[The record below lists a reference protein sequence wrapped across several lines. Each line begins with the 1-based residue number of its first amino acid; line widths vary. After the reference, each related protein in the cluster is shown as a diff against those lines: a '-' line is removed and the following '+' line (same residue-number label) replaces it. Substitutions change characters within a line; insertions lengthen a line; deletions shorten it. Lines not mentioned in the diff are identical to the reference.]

1 MQNRRKGFT
10 LVELIVVLTILAILA
25 ALLIPALTGY
35 IEKSLETSDIINV
48 REAYRDVLS
57 ASIQGDTEGMT
68 QTIQLR
74 QKQDNWSTDPV
85 TIAGVTHHKKDGD
98 TANWKGIPVAGGT
111 CTVSYEESVGI
122 IFNWSGKGTADE
134 NGGSNNTHTPE
145 DQINFNENFDQ
156 ILKQTGLLET
166 LTNNNSVRF
175 EIDSKCPWSTMVPKV
190 EEQMSDNSLLKYGTW
205 AYLGS
210 TSESDKD
217 GRYLFWTSVDTNN
230 VGTGQKIPIIIS
242 RANGEFYI
250 SESTTAERVTKKGE
264 KYVAIANH
272 IYNSYQFQP
281 YLKKDQKYNT
291 LEEAYAAY
299 TKLFADGKYPDY
311 KDTLPK

>member
-68 QTIQLR
+68 QIVQLR
-74 QKQDNWSTDPV
+74 QKQDDWSTDPV
-85 TIAGVTHHKKDGD
+85 TIAGVTHHKNDGD
-98 TANWKGIPVAGGT
+98 TDNWKGIPVAGGT
-111 CTVSYEESVGI
+111 CTVYYKEPVGI
-122 IFNWSGKGTADE
+122 IFNWSGPHMPG
-134 NGGSNNTHTPE
+134 N
-145 DQINFNENFDQ
+145 QINFNEDFDA
-156 ILKQTGLLET
+156 ILKQTGLLEK
-166 LTNNNSVRF
+166 LTNNGSIRF
-175 EIDSKCPWSTMVPKV
+175 EIDSKCSGSSMVSDV
-190 EEQMSDNSLLKYGTW
+190 EKQISNNSLLNHGTW

-210 TSESDKD
+210 TNESDKD
-217 GRYLFWTSVDTNN
+217 GRYLFWTSVDTSK
-230 VGTGQKIPIIIS
+230 VGAGQKIPIIIS

-264 KYVAIANH
+264 KYVAIADH

-281 YLKKDQKYNT
+281 YLKKDQKYNS

-299 TKLFADGKYPDY
+299 TKLLEDGKYSDY

>member
-25 ALLIPALTGY
+25 VLLIPALTGY

-57 ASIQGDTEGMT
+57 ASIQGDTDGMT
-68 QTIQLR
+68 QTVQLR
-74 QKQDNWSTDPV
+74 QKQDDWSTDPV
-85 TIAGVTHHKKDGD
+85 TIAGVTHHKKDKD
-98 TANWKGIPVAGGT
+98 TNNWKGIPVAGGT
-111 CTVSYEESVGI
+111 CKVSYDESVGI

-145 DQINFNENFDQ
+145 DQIKFNENFDQ
-156 ILKQTGLLET
+156 ILKQTGLLEK
-166 LTNNNSVRF
+166 LTNNGSIRF
-175 EIDSKCPWSTMVPKV
+175 EIDSKCPGSTMVPKV

-210 TSESDKD
+210 TSENDTS
-217 GRYLFWTSVDTNN
+217 GRYLFWTSVDTNQ
-230 VGTGQKIPIIIS
+230 VGVGQKIPIIIS

-250 SESTTAERVTKKGE
+250 SESTTAERVNNKGE
-264 KYVAIANH
+264 KYVAIADH
-272 IYNSYQFQP
+272 IYNSGQFKP
-281 YLKKDQKYNT
+281 YLKNEQKYNT

-299 TKLFADGKYPDY
+299 TKLFADGKYPEY

>member
-57 ASIQGDTEGMT
+57 ASIQGDTEDMK
-68 QTIQLR
+68 QTVQLC

-111 CTVSYEESVGI
+111 CTVSYKESVGI
-122 IFNWSGKGTADE
+122 IFEWSGKGTADE
-134 NGGSNNTHTPE
+134 NGGSNNTHTPK
-145 DQINFNENFDQ
+145 DQIDFDEK
-156 ILKQTGLLET
+156 IHEMIDESKVLNGLKGF
-166 LTNNNSVRF
+166 F
-175 EIDSKCPWSTMVPKV
+175 EIDSTCPNGTLVKNV
-190 EEQMSDNSLLKYGTW
+190 KNTIKDNSLLNYGTW
-205 AYLGS
+205 SYLGNMS
-210 TSESDKD
+210 QGD
-217 GRYLFWTSVDTNN
+217 GSRYLFWTSVDTNEI
-230 VGTGQKIPIIIS
+230 GAGKQIPVIVS
-242 RANGEFYI
+242 GVDGKYYI
-250 SESTTAERVTKKGE
+250 SETTTATKKNGEQSYVTITDKIFNKYGFE
-264 KYVAIANH
+264 KYTKGT
-272 IYNSYQFQP
+272 SYS
-281 YLKKDQKYNT
+281 T
-291 LEEAYAAY
+291 LEEAYTAY

>member
-57 ASIQGDTEGMT
+57 ASIQGDTENMI
-68 QTIQLR
+68 QTVQLR
-74 QKQDNWSTDPV
+74 QKQDDWSTDPV
-85 TIAGVTHHKKDGD
+85 TIAGVTHHKKDGN
-98 TANWKGIPVAGGT
+98 TANWNGIPVAGGT
-111 CTVSYEESVGI
+111 CTVSYDESVGI

-145 DQINFNENFDQ
+145 DQINFNENIHEMIDESGVLQ
-156 ILKQTGLLET
+156 GL
-166 LTNNNSVRF
+166 SRFF
-175 EIDSKCPWSTMVPKV
+175 EIDSTCPNGTLVKNV
-190 EEQMSDNSLLKYGTW
+190 KKTIKDNSLLNYGTW
-205 AYLGS
+205 SYLGNLS
-210 TSESDKD
+210 QGD
-217 GRYLFWTSVDTNN
+217 GSRYLFWTSVDTNTI
-230 VGTGQKIPIIIS
+230 GEGKQIPVIVS
-242 RANGEFYI
+242 GVDGKYYI
-250 SESTTAERVTKKGE
+250 SETTTATKKNNGQS
-264 KYVAIANH
+264 YVTITSP
-272 IYNSYQFQP
+272 IYNKDGFKKYTNGTSYSS
-281 YLKKDQKYNT
+281 

-299 TKLFADGKYPDY
+299 TKLFEDGKYPEY

>member
-48 REAYRDVLS
+48 RDAYRDVLS
-57 ASIQGDTEGMT
+57 ASIQGDTENMT
-68 QTIQLR
+68 QTVQLC

-98 TANWKGIPVAGGT
+98 TDNWKGIPVAGGT
-111 CTVSYEESVGI
+111 CKVFYDESVGI
-122 IFNWSGKGTADE
+122 IFEWSGKGTADE
-134 NGGSNNTHTPE
+134 NGGSNNTHTPGN
-145 DQINFNENFDQ
+145 QINFKED
-156 ILKQTGLLET
+156 IHGMIDESGVLKGL
-166 LTNNNSVRF
+166 SQFF
-175 EIDSKCPWSTMVPKV
+175 EIDSTCPNGILVQKV
-190 EEQMSDNSLLKYGTW
+190 KAMIKDDSLLKYGTW
-205 AYLGS
+205 SYLGN
-210 TSESDKD
+210 TSQGD
-217 GRYLFWTSVDTNN
+217 GSRYLFWTSVNTTDI
-230 VGTGQKIPIIIS
+230 GEGKKIPVIVS
-242 RANGEFYI
+242 GVDGNYYI
-250 SESTTAERVTKKGE
+250 SETTTATKKNNRQS
-264 KYVAIANH
+264 YVTITSS
-272 IYNSYQFQP
+272 IYNKYGF
-281 YLKKDQKYNT
+281 KKYTNGTGYNS